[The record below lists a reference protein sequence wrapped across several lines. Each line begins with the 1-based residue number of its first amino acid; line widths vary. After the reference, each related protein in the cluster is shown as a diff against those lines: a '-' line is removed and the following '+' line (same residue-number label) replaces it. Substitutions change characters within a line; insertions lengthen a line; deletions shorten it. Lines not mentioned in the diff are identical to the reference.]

1 MENVKQVGVEN
12 CRYGKARGTHA
23 RGTHARGKS
32 EEGLGDLTF
41 LYTGWFYYVHLLR
54 LLRTYYPKLPV
65 GNRELL
71 TGNS

>member
-1 MENVKQVGVEN
+1 MLSRLVLKIVVM
-12 CRYGKARGTHA
+12 ARQEA

-32 EEGLGDLTF
+32 KEGLGDLTF

-71 TGNS
+71 TGQRAKILP